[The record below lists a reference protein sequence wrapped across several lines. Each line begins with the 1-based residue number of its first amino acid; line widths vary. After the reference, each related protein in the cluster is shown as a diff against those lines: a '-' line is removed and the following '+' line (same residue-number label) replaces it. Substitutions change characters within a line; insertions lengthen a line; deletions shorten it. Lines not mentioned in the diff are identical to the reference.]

1 MNRLNFQSN
10 YEIMVGI
17 TMNLAYC
24 LTLYVR
30 IAEFK

>member
-17 TMNLAYC
+17 IIDLAYC
-24 LTLYVR
+24 FTLYVR